1 GRTFSSAG
9 LVIARQLSDLPTAYG
24 EPSSQWDSDNGGK
37 PMNRIL
43 LLLASVSLV
52 LLTVIPADAKGGWR
66 SGGGTSGPWTVNVR
80 PYTKRDGPYVGPHHR
95 TPPDSSKQNNWS
107 TKGNV
112 NPYTGKP
119 GMKNP

>member
-1 GRTFSSAG
+1 
-9 LVIARQLSDLPTAYG
+9 
-24 EPSSQWDSDNGGK
+24 
-37 PMNRIL
+37 MNRVL

-52 LLTVIPADAKGGWR
+52 LLTNIPADAKGGWR
-66 SGGGTSGPWTVNVR
+66 GGGGTAGGGAVHVR
-80 PYTKRDGPYVGPHHR
+80 PYTKRDGTYVGPHRR
-95 TPPDSSKQNNWS
+95 TPRDSSKQNNWS